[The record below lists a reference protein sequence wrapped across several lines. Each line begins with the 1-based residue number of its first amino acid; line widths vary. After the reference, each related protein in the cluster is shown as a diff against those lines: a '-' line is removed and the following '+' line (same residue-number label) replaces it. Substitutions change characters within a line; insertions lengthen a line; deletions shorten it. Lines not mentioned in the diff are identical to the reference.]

1 MAKQTVKQT
10 LDTLAAKWTQ
20 HLTRS
25 DVTEPEQQAYKHA
38 LSLIERAR
46 TESPNKQLR
55 VVQNGILHSMD
66 NAKYAREVTAP
77 DSMMN
82 WEAQAKLDAYRQLRE
97 DMAQV

>member
-1 MAKQTVKQT
+1 MAKQTVKQI
-10 LDTLAAKWTQ
+10 LDTLAEKWTQ

-25 DVTEPEQQAYKHA
+25 DVTEAEHQAYKHA

-66 NAKYAREVTAP
+66 NAKYARDLAP
-77 DSMMN
+77 VATMEN
-82 WEAQAKLDAYRQLRE
+82 WEAQAKLDAYCQLRE